1 MNIIQATSSAMSNII
16 TWKGRASRSEFW
28 WFYLVYLLIYYVGV
42 YLSVSIGGT
51 FGTFGTFVAF
61 VYSVLMLALTLVL
74 LSCFIRRLHDI
85 GLSGWWYWV
94 AFAPFVIDRN
104 DSASGKSTYLVLF
117 GFMYS
122 IKMLITKGEEVENQY
137 GPDPL

>member
-1 MNIIQATSSAMSNII
+1 MNIIEATSSAMSNII

-28 WFYLVYLLIYYVGV
+28 WFYLVYLLIYSVGA
-42 YLSVSIGGT
+42 YLSVSIG
-51 FGTFGTFVAF
+51 GTFGTFVAF
-61 VYSVLMLALTLVL
+61 VYSVLMLALALAL